1 MNVIFLDLDG
11 VLYSLRGESF
21 EQLEERVKI
30 LSRICKETDSKVV
43 LSAGSKN
50 MINGKTNRPKEK
62 ATRWMKTLFVLFD
75 QNDIECIGKTPN
87 VERRLTDFETIDQWK
102 EDEIRKYLFNHP
114 EVDHYCVIDDDD
126 YTVGDDYSRSELN
139 KVRAHLVE
147 TSLYSPMGASEEC
160 LLERHIDEVKEVM
173 KLDNEIKRFALKKQ
187 LKRNKC

>member
-1 MNVIFLDLDG
+1 MNVIFLDFDG
-11 VLYSLRGESF
+11 VLNPIREESL
-21 EQLEERVKI
+21 EQLEKRVEI

-43 LSAGSKN
+43 ISSGNKN
-50 MINGKTNRPKEK
+50 RISSKTNRPKQNANK
-62 ATRWMKTLFVLFD
+62 WTKYLFLLFD
-75 QNDIECIGKTPN
+75 KYEIECIGKTPN
-87 VERRLTDFETIDQWK
+87 VERRFTDFETVDQWK

-126 YTVGDDYSRSELN
+126 FAVDDDKRYSSLN

-147 TSLYSPMGASEEC
+147 TCMYSPNGSSEEC